1 MSKTF
6 KATET
11 ARDWNDND
19 ALMIFDGALGG
30 AGADW
35 GDWQSR
41 KSETIARRDARQ
53 AALDYDQKFLKIDG
67 REG

>member
-11 ARDWNDND
+11 ARDWNDN
-19 ALMIFDGALGG
+19 APVNFEGTLGG

-53 AALDYDQKFLKIDG
+53 ATADYDQKFLKIDG

>member
-6 KATET
+6 KANEAARGWTNDET
-11 ARDWNDND
+11 VT
-19 ALMIFDGALGG
+19 IFDGALGG

-35 GDWQSR
+35 GDWMTR
-41 KSETIARRDARQ
+41 KSETVARRDARL
-53 AALDYDQKFLKIDG
+53 AALEYDQKFMKIDG

>member
-6 KATET
+6 KTPA
-11 ARDWNDND
+11 NDND
-19 ALMIFDGALGG
+19 LIVFDALTG

-35 GDWQSR
+35 GDWETKR
-41 KSETIARRDARQ
+41 DETIARRDARK
-53 AALDYDQKFLKIDG
+53 AAFDYDQKFLKIDG